1 MVSNCLKCSSHCCC
15 PQSYCWYLV
24 QEVGSP
30 YIAEA
35 CWEAIY
41 GERMCVYVC
50 NKCMH
55 AYVWVG
61 VQVGAWVCV
70 CICVACVRAWVCV
83 CICVAC
89 VRACVYKWRQLKF
102 KDARTSSQQL
112 RTNHQW

>member
-41 GERMCVYVC
+41 GDRMCVYVC
-50 NKCMH
+50 NKCVH

-70 CICVACVRAWVCV
+70 CVYVWCVCVHV
-83 CICVAC
+83 CICIRMLTVKE
-89 VRACVYKWRQLKF
+89 VGGTQSINQKM
-102 KDARTSSQQL
+102 
-112 RTNHQW
+112 